1 MMETA
6 ILFSIEQL
14 RVASNAGEITS
25 DEFLERF
32 FVLREQLINL

>member
-1 MMETA
+1 MEEV
-6 ILFSIEQL
+6 ILSKIEEL